1 MDSLYTHSHTTAQ
14 ATAIAAPF
22 KAEWQGVWG
31 RTRRRYCQTDY
42 EIGGGGGRAGC
53 EVWKERK
60 PGGEGGWGVEREK
73 TGAPEGGGWVSRGWW
88 KEVLPGAGHLLG
100 VKGS

>member
-22 KAEWQGVWG
+22 KAERQGVWG
-31 RTRRRYCQTDY
+31 RTRRRYCQRDY
-42 EIGGGGGRAGC
+42 EIGGGGEERGVRCGRRENPGGRVVG
-53 EVWKERK
+53 VWKGRK
-60 PGGEGGWGVEREK
+60 RGPR
-73 TGAPEGGGWVSRGWW
+73 GGGWVSRGWW